1 MSETLTLFRRGH
13 RREQM
18 LSSREELAH
27 RDEAISAL
35 RRRLGYLQTALDASA
50 RERVSLQAAVRELT
64 AYRQETEGL
73 TLMLA
78 EALREHRAALAAL
91 EQALG

>member
-1 MSETLTLFRRGH
+1 MSETLTLFRRAH
-13 RREQM
+13 RREQV
-18 LSSREELAH
+18 LGGQEELAH
-27 RDEAISAL
+27 RDETIAAL
-35 RRRLGYLQTALDASA
+35 RRRLGYLQAALDASA

-73 TLMLA
+73 TLMLRD
-78 EALREHRAALAAL
+78 ALREHRAALAAL

>member
-1 MSETLTLFRRGH
+1 MSETLTLFRR
-13 RREQM
+13 RVDRTAE
-18 LSSREELAH
+18 REELAH
-27 RDEAISAL
+27 RAETIAVL
-35 RRRLGYLQTALDASA
+35 RRRLGYLQSALDASA

-64 AYRQETEGL
+64 AYRQETEGM

-78 EALREHRAALAAL
+78 DALREHRAALAAL

>member
-13 RREQM
+13 RREQV
-18 LSSREELAH
+18 LSSREELER
-27 RDEAISAL
+27 RDEAIAAL
-35 RRRLGYLQTALDASA
+35 RRRLGYLQAALDASA
-50 RERVSLQAAVRELT
+50 RERVALQATVRELS

-73 TLMLA
+73 TVMLGD
-78 EALREHRAALAAL
+78 ALREHRAALAAL

>member
-13 RREQM
+13 RREAVF
-18 LSSREELAH
+18 SSQEELAR
-27 RDEAISAL
+27 RDEAIASL

-64 AYRQETEGL
+64 AYRQETEAL
-73 TLMLA
+73 TLTLGDV
-78 EALREHRAALAAL
+78 LREHRAALAAL